1 MTWVGT
7 ACFYLQARREG
18 PMAEKEP
25 PKPPLVDA
33 CLLVQTLS
41 MLNCRTLQEL
51 DVFASKLKRD
61 VERNPG
67 EYTEECLDILRSLYT
82 AFRQYMHTG
91 GRSDA

>member
-1 MTWVGT
+1 MK
-7 ACFYLQARREG
+7 
-18 PMAEKEP
+18 AEERNQ

-33 CLLVQTLS
+33 ALLVQTLS

-82 AFRQYMHTG
+82 AFRQYMHSG